1 MKCWNFNHNMVCS
14 KLFPDSIQALDVAF
28 VVGVLEVWVVTR
40 DNSEQVD
47 GGPGGDDG
55 VQVPLGSPVLARQ
68 CFARG
73 VLTVPGVVLQANP
86 RIFQG
91 VAGPPVEQ
99 SHADAPGFLLAAC
112 VGVARVEALQGH
124 LRLSMEFPL
133 AIVLELWTVNQGFW
147 VG

>member
-68 CFARG
+68 CFDGG
-73 VLTVPGVVLQANP
+73 VLTVAGVVLQANP

-99 SHADAPGFLLAAC
+99 SHADAGFLLAAC

-124 LRLSMEFPL
+124 LPLSREFTL
-133 AIVLELWTVNQGFW
+133 AMFLELWTVNQGIC